1 MAIWEGLAMLD
12 HIPRSIEQLK
22 LDHRNMTRLLDLI
35 QAELESMRAGEP
47 PDFDLLHSVMEY
59 ALHYPDIC
67 HHPKEDVIYRRLVRR
82 DASAEA
88 RVGDLIKDHVHLSE
102 LTRKLAAALHNV
114 SHDVEVPREWLERL
128 VEEYISSHRHHIAA
142 EERTFFPLAMVTL
155 TDDDWEEIDTSFTMK
170 DDPLFGGHLAGEF
183 RGLYDRIMRLSL

>member
-1 MAIWEGLAMLD
+1 MLD

-22 LDHRNMTRLLDLI
+22 LDHRNMSRLLDLV

-47 PDFDLLHSVMEY
+47 LDFDLLHSVMEY

-82 DASAEA
+82 DPSAEA
-88 RVGDLIKDHVHLSE
+88 RVGDLIKEHLHLSE

-114 SHDVEVPREWLERL
+114 AQDVEVPRAWLERL
-128 VEEYISSHRHHIAA
+128 VEDYISRHRRHIAG
-142 EERTFFPLAMVTL
+142 EEQKFFPLAIVAL
-155 TDDDWEEIDTSFTMK
+155 TDEDWEEIDSSFTMK
-170 DDPLFGGHLAGEF
+170 DDPLFGGHLASEF
-183 RGLYDRIMRLSL
+183 RGLYERIMRLSL